1 MIGCDKCD
9 DWYHWSCVGI
19 KREPR
24 KDSNWYCKNCKFFM
38 ESEKNAENAAKNSK
52 KMPAAS
58 ATTAASVKSSKITTP
73 PQQQPGGPSAG
84 GPPGQLRSKKFPKT
98 LSSTSNFEKTSQNND
113 DDEILEEK
121 SSPIID
127 KNQLHKCETCDSIF
141 ALKSS
146 LMDHCQA
153 KNHQAAIPYEESSKT
168 GTGTAAINRLPA
180 QQKKKLTKKCNCALC
195 DFKCYNVV
203 ILKQHYLSAH
213 SDDLTGLENVFK
225 HIKCPMCDEKF
236 CTKNGLFYHYKT
248 EHSAI
253 LAKTNKEKKEIQ
265 KAEMWIKKEKFAEN
279 ES

>member
-38 ESEKNAENAAKNSK
+38 ESENQKNAAQNLK
-52 KMPAAS
+52 KMAS
-58 ATTAASVKSSKITTP
+58 TATAASVKSSKIPTTIT
-73 PQQQPGGPSAG
+73 PQQTGGGPSAG
-84 GPPGQLRSKKFPKT
+84 GPGPLRSKKNFQKN

-168 GTGTAAINRLPA
+168 GTGTATINRLPA